1 MNLSTITTKVCE
13 FAPDA
18 KDVRCVDAGRGVW
31 NCVATVNA
39 RTKAVPFTET
49 GLYGVPT
56 AGIWSDYPKSEV
68 WLAAQIARELM
79 A

>member
-1 MNLSTITTKVCE
+1 MNLSAITTKVRE
-13 FAPDA
+13 FAPEA

-31 NCVATVNA
+31 NCVATVA
-39 RTKAVPFTET
+39 AKTKAVPFTES
-49 GLYGVPT
+49 GLYGVPQ

-68 WLAAQIARELM
+68 WLAAQIARELK